1 MKRPF
6 QLLCLI
12 PLLLLSTSC
21 GDKIEPGT
29 KEVHRQ
35 VVTGVQLETARIV
48 SQPLIYDAVGT
59 VQAGITSNL
68 AAKMM
73 GTVETIG
80 VREGDQVNKGDTLI
94 TLDQRQARAGLRQ
107 AQASFAEAEQALA
120 AVISAYDAARAAAG
134 LAGATYER
142 YLSLKREDSVSD
154 QEFDEIEARY
164 RQAQAARKQA
174 EAMVAAATAKSK
186 QAKAALAMARV
197 TLKDTQI
204 TAPHAGV
211 ITAKL
216 VDEGDLATPGRTLL
230 ILETTSGYRIDL
242 VLPETYIE
250 KIGLGQKVLASIPAL
265 NLANLAGTVS
275 TISPAAEPGTRS
287 FLVKVALPSD
297 ALVKSGMFARIR
309 IPVGQHNQLLVPRTI
324 IVSHGQLTGLYLVDP
339 EGIAHFRLVR
349 LGRVFQDSVEVLAG
363 LEEGDRYVLEP
374 PPTMVDGARVEASS

>member
-1 MKRPF
+1 MKLRF
-6 QLLCLI
+6 RSHTLI
-12 PLLLLSTSC
+12 GLLLLAVAC

-29 KEVHRQ
+29 VKVSRP
-35 VVTGVQLETARIV
+35 VVAGVQLETARIV
-48 SQPLIYDAVGT
+48 SQPLIYEAVGT

-80 VREGDQVNKGDTLI
+80 VREGDQVKRGDILI

-107 AQASFAEAEQALA
+107 AQASFSEAEQALA
-120 AVISAYDAARAAAG
+120 AARAAAE
-134 LAGATYER
+134 LATATYER

-154 QEFDEIEARY
+154 QEFDEV
-164 RQAQAARKQA
+164 AARQRQA
-174 EAMVAAATAKSK
+174 EAMVSAAGSRVKKA
-186 QAKAALAMARV
+186 QAALAEVRV

-204 TAPHAGV
+204 TAPHSGV

-242 VLPETYIE
+242 VVPETYIE
-250 KIGLGQKVLASIPAL
+250 DVRLGQTVLASIPAL
-265 NLANLAGTVS
+265 NLTNLAGTVS
-275 TISPAAEPGTRS
+275 TISPAAEPGSRS

-309 IPVGQHNQLLVPRTI
+309 IPMGQQNQILIPRSA
-324 IVSHGQLTGLYLVDP
+324 IVSHGQLTGLYMVDP

-363 LEEGDRYVLEP
+363 LEKGDRYVLEP
-374 PPTMVDGARVEASS
+374 PPTMVDGARVEVSS

>member
-1 MKRPF
+1 MELRF
-6 QLLCLI
+6 YYHAFI
-12 PLLLLSTSC
+12 ALLLITASC
-21 GDKIEPGT
+21 RDKIDPGT
-29 KEVHRQ
+29 VEPSRPL
-35 VVTGVQLETARIV
+35 VTGVQLETARIV
-48 SQPLIYDAVGT
+48 SQPLIYEAVGT

-80 VREGDQVNKGDTLI
+80 VGEGDQVKRGDILI

-107 AQASFAEAEQALA
+107 AQASFSEAEQALA
-120 AVISAYDAARAAAG
+120 AARAAAE
-134 LAGATYER
+134 LATATYER
-142 YLSLKREDSVSD
+142 YLSLKRENSVSD
-154 QEFDEIEARY
+154 QEFDEVAARQRQAEAMGWAAGSRVK
-164 RQAQAARKQA
+164 QAQAAL
-174 EAMVAAATAKSK
+174 AAV
-186 QAKAALAMARV
+186 RV

-242 VLPETYIE
+242 AVPETHIE
-250 KIGLGQKVLASIPAL
+250 HVQLGQTVLASIPSL
-265 NLANLAGTVS
+265 NLTSLAGTVS
-275 TISPAAEPGTRS
+275 TISPAAEPGSRS
-287 FLVKVALPSD
+287 FLVKVALLSD
-297 ALVKSGMFARIR
+297 APVKSGMFARIR